1 MRKLKVHFLGIAGS
15 GQSAIAQLAAS
26 EGFEISGCDSLVDNE
41 FTKNFDKKILHLGHS
56 GDHLKD
62 VDILSVTPA
71 IFSADPQNPELKAAE
86 KKNIPILTWQEFMG
100 KYLQKDKFVI
110 AVCGT
115 HGKSTT
121 TAMIGRLL
129 EDAGLDPTVELGALV
144 QRWEAN
150 FRIGKSRP
158 VLSGTEGY
166 FVCEADEFNENYLNY
181 HPDIT
186 VVTNIEMDHPETFSN
201 LAAVEKSFE
210 KFLGQTKQTIVANLE
225 DNNVAHVLKDV
236 MKKSKVSA
244 VDYSKNKLNLDM
256 LVPGKHNQLNALAAF
271 QVGVLLGIDPYII
284 KFSLENFTGIGRRFE
299 LLGNINGAL
308 TLSDFAHHPT
318 EIRATI
324 EAAKERYKG
333 KKIWVIFQ
341 PHMYSRTKALFK
353 EFVQTFKNLP
363 VQKVVLLDIYK
374 AREDP
379 IEGVRSEKI
388 VEEVNKKTV
397 IYSKEEDLKKIL
409 KEVSK
414 DNVIFFI
421 GAGPIDQLAA
431 SLVE

>member
-1 MRKLKVHFLGIAGS
+1 MKKLKVHFLGIAGS
-15 GQSAIAQLAAS
+15 GQSAIAQIAAS
-26 EGFEISGCDSLVDNE
+26 EGFEVSGCDSEVDNE
-41 FTKNFDKKILHLGHS
+41 FTKNFDPKILHQGHS
-56 GDHLKD
+56 ADHLKD

-71 IFSADPQNPELKAAE
+71 IFSADPQNPELKVAKE
-86 KKNIPILTWQEFMG
+86 KNIPILTWQEFLG
-100 KYLQKDKFVI
+100 KYLLKNKFVI

-150 FRIGKSRP
+150 FRIGKSK
-158 VLSGTEGY
+158 Y
-166 FVCEADEFNENYLNY
+166 FICEADEFNENFLQY

-201 LAAVEKSFE
+201 LSAVEKSFE
-210 KFLGQTKQTIVANLE
+210 KFLGQTKQTIVANLA
-225 DNNVAHVLKDV
+225 DSNVAHVLKDV

-284 KFSLENFTGIGRRFE
+284 KFSLENFTGISRRFE
-299 LLGNINGAL
+299 LLGQINGAL
-308 TLSDFAHHPT
+308 ALSDFAHHPT
-318 EIRATI
+318 EVRATI
-324 EAAKERYKG
+324 EAAKERYRG

-341 PHMYSRTKALFK
+341 PHMYSRTKALFN
-353 EFVQTFKNLP
+353 EFVQTFKNLA
-363 VQKVVLLDIYK
+363 VEKIVLLDIYK
-374 AREDP
+374 ARENP
-379 IEGVRSEKI
+379 IEGVGSEKI
-388 VEEVNKKTV
+388 VEEVNKKSV
-397 IYSKEEDLKKIL
+397 IYSNEDNLKKL
-409 KEVSK
+409 LAKADK
-414 DNVIFFI
+414 NTVIFFI
-421 GAGPIDQLAA
+421 GAGPIDQLAR
-431 SLVE
+431 SLIE

>member
-15 GQSAIAQLAAS
+15 GQSAIAQIAAA
-26 EGFEISGCDSLVDNE
+26 EGFEISGCDSVVDNE
-41 FTKNFDKKILHLGHS
+41 FTKNFDKKILHRGHS
-56 GDHLKD
+56 ADHLKD

-71 IFSADPQNPELKAAE
+71 IFSADPKNPEVQFARE
-86 KKNIPILTWQEFMG
+86 KNIPILTWQEFMG
-100 KYLQKDKFVI
+100 RYLQKDKFVI

-150 FRIGKSRP
+150 FRIGKSK
-158 VLSGTEGY
+158 Y
-166 FVCEADEFNENYLNY
+166 FICEADEFNENYLQY
-181 HPDIT
+181 HPNIT

-201 LAAVEKSFE
+201 LLAVEKSFE
-210 KFLGQTKQTIVANLE
+210 KFLGQTKQTIVANLT
-225 DNNVAHVLKDV
+225 DANVAHVLKEV
-236 MKKSKVSA
+236 MKSSKVSA
-244 VDYSKNKLNLDM
+244 VDYSKNKLDLDM
-256 LVPGKHNQLNALAAF
+256 LVPGRHNQLNALAAF

-284 KFSLENFTGIGRRFE
+284 KFSLENFTGISRRFE
-299 LLGNINGAL
+299 LLGQINGAL
-308 TLSDFAHHPT
+308 TLTDFAHHPT
-318 EIRATI
+318 EISATI
-324 EAAKERYKG
+324 EAAKERYRG

-363 VQKVVLLDIYK
+363 VERLILLDIYK

-379 IEGVRSEKI
+379 IEGVKSEKI
-388 VEEVNKKTV
+388 VEEVNKKSV
-397 IYSKEEDLKKIL
+397 IYSSESDLKKL
-409 KEVSK
+409 LGKADK
-414 DNVIFFI
+414 NTVIFFI
-421 GAGPIDQLAA
+421 GAGPIDQLAR
-431 SLVE
+431 SLIE